1 MILVKDWKP
10 KDAEGAPPSLQHSI
24 SCTVV
29 LHARRGSQ
37 PHTPRLSFSSS
48 MVFLNTR
55 SLRMFVGAQTSGHDR
70 ASVNVPWVD
79 IAIGDGGQRGVKAA
93 CAAVSPSLQA

>member
-10 KDAEGAPPSLQHSI
+10 KDAEGAPPLLQHLI

-29 LHARRGSQ
+29 LHACRGSQ
-37 PHTPRLSFSSS
+37 PHTPRPSFLSG

-70 ASVNVPWVD
+70 ASVPWVD

-93 CAAVSPSLQA
+93 CAAVPPSLQA

>member
-10 KDAEGAPPSLQHSI
+10 KDAEGTPPSLQHAI
-24 SCTVV
+24 LCAVV

-37 PHTPRLSFSSS
+37 PHTPRLPFLSSI
-48 MVFLNTR
+48 VFFNTR

-93 CAAVSPSLQA
+93 CAAVPPSLQA